1 MSDKFDVV
9 VIGSGPGG
17 FRAATRCTQ
26 KNASVAIIEK
36 ESIGG
41 VCLNWGCIPSK
52 TLLASAHTLL
62 TAKNA
67 SNMGIDIG
75 SAIGDWTKIQTRK
88 DDIIA
93 ALRKSMTASMKAA
106 GAKMIQGSAIA
117 TSPGKIKI
125 QSNCT
130 TTEIQ
135 TDKIIIATGS
145 KPIEI
150 PNIPFDGQ
158 AVISSKEALNLPG
171 IPKSMVIVGGG
182 VIGCEMAC
190 VYAAV
195 GTKVTIVEALSQLLP
210 MEDQWVGR
218 LIEREFKKLDIDVF
232 TDQKVASVDKS
243 AEMPKV
249 VLQSGQTIEAEKIL
263 VSVGRKATCD
273 RETIENLNLKLNGSV
288 ISVNLKME
296 TNVSGVYAVG
306 DVAGTTYLAHGA
318 TTEAEVAAANATGGN
333 KKMSDYSLI
342 PRVIYTFP
350 EVASVGKPQKT
361 CESEGID
368 ISVGTAF
375 FKANGRSVA
384 HNQTTGQIRVVR
396 NKSTNRI
403 MGITIVGEMATEL
416 IAAARILIGTSE
428 KISEIT
434 FAHPTLSETLE
445 EAVKNALA

>member
-1 MSDKFDVV
+1 MSEKFDVV

-26 KNASVAIIEK
+26 KNASTAIIEK

-52 TLLASAHTLL
+52 TLLASARTLL

-67 SNMGIDIG
+67 GNMGIDVG
-75 SAIGDWTKIQTRK
+75 SAIADWTKIQTRK
-88 DDIIA
+88 DNVITT
-93 ALRKSMTASMKAA
+93 LRKGMTASMKTA

-117 TSPGKIKI
+117 TSPHKIII
-125 QSNCT
+125 QSNGT
-130 TTEIQ
+130 TTELQ

-158 AVISSKEALNLPG
+158 TVISSKEALNLTR

-190 VYAAV
+190 VYTAV

-232 TDQKVASVDKS
+232 TNQKVASVDKS
-243 AEMPKV
+243 GDLPKV
-249 VLQSGQTIEAEKIL
+249 TLQSGQTIEAEKIL

-273 RETIENLNLKLNGSV
+273 RETVENLNLNLNGPV
-288 ISVNLKME
+288 ISVNEKME
-296 TNVSGVYAVG
+296 TNIPGVYAVG

-318 TTEAEVAAANATGGN
+318 TTEAEVAAANATGDN
-333 KKMSDYSLI
+333 KKMADYSLI

-368 ISVGTAF
+368 ISVGKAF

-416 IAAARILIGTSE
+416 ISAARILIGTSE
-428 KISEIT
+428 KINEIT

-445 EAVKNALA
+445 EAVENALA